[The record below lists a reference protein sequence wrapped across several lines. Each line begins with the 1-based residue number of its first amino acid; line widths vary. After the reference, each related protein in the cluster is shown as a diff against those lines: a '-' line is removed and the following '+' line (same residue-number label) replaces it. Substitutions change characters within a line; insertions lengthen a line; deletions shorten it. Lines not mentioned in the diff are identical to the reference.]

1 MCYFVACLG
10 QQGLAHSSIQ
20 TNLSGIRKLQI
31 SHGFNDPEINKMPR
45 LRQVLRGVK
54 IERGK
59 LRKAPKAR
67 LPITPMILR
76 KMPQSWLDR
85 DQLFN
90 SIMLWAASLVT
101 FFSFCRS
108 GETTVEDEKKYD
120 SSVHLSFSE
129 VSVDNAESP
138 NMISLNIK
146 HSKTDQGAVGVRVIM
161 GRTDD
166 DLCPV
171 SALLTYLER
180 RGSTPGALFQWD
192 NRIPLSKTKFVD
204 ATRQALSA
212 ANLPA
217 KDYAGHSF
225 RIGAAT
231 TAATAGLEDSTIQTL
246 GRWKST
252 SYQLYIRT
260 SLQQLATVSAAL
272 SRCSI

>member
-1 MCYFVACLG
+1 
-10 QQGLAHSSIQ
+10 
-20 TNLSGIRKLQI
+20 
-31 SHGFNDPEINKMPR
+31 MPR

-76 KMPQSWLDR
+76 KMLQSWLDR

-90 SIMLWAASLVT
+90 SIMLWVASLVT

-108 GETTVEDEKKYD
+108 GETTVEDENKYD

-129 VSVDNAESP
+129 VAVDNAESP

-217 KDYAGHSF
+217 KDYVGHSF

>member
-1 MCYFVACLG
+1 
-10 QQGLAHSSIQ
+10 
-20 TNLSGIRKLQI
+20 
-31 SHGFNDPEINKMPR
+31 
-45 LRQVLRGVK
+45 
-54 IERGK
+54 
-59 LRKAPKAR
+59 
-67 LPITPMILR
+67 
-76 KMPQSWLDR
+76 
-85 DQLFN
+85 
-90 SIMLWAASLVT
+90 
-101 FFSFCRS
+101 
-108 GETTVEDEKKYD
+108 
-120 SSVHLSFSE
+120 
-129 VSVDNAESP
+129 
-138 NMISLNIK
+138 MISLNIK
-146 HSKTDQGAVGVRVIM
+146 HSKTDQGAVGVRVII

-166 DLCPV
+166 DLYPV

-192 NRIPLSKTKFVD
+192 NRIPLSKTKFAD

-225 RIGAAT
+225 RMGAAT

-260 SLQQLATVSAAL
+260 SPQQLATASAAL

>member
-1 MCYFVACLG
+1 
-10 QQGLAHSSIQ
+10 
-20 TNLSGIRKLQI
+20 
-31 SHGFNDPEINKMPR
+31 MPR

-54 IERGK
+54 IEQGK
-59 LRKAPKAR
+59 LGKALKAR

-76 KMPQSWLDR
+76 KMWQSWLDR
-85 DQLFN
+85 DQSFN

-108 GETTVEDEKKYD
+108 GETTVEDENKYD
-120 SSVHLSFSE
+120 PSVHLSFSD
-129 VSVDNAESP
+129 VAVDNAESP

-146 HSKTDQGAVGVRVIM
+146 RSKTDQEAVGVRVII

-171 SALLTYLER
+171 SALLTYLKR

-260 SLQQLATVSAAL
+260 SPQQLATVSAAL